1 MYTVTMSEDQPAPDA
16 EFTLQAIAAASEMP
30 VRTLRFYLAQGLLPS
45 PVRQGQHTRYP
56 ASTLHRLT
64 LLRRLRAANTPLAEI
79 RDRLTAMSDADV
91 VLALGATRPATRV
104 VAPLG
109 SASGSGPGLGM
120 DLALGWTDQDAPD
133 VIASPRPSPVAAP
146 QRSQW
151 ERIVLEPGIELTVQR
166 PLTRLAAKRV
176 DRLVA
181 YARELL
187 IRDLADIT

>member
-1 MYTVTMSEDQPAPDA
+1 MRTSRSHSE
-16 EFTLQAIAAASEMP
+16 
-30 VRTLRFYLAQGLLPS
+30 
-45 PVRQGQHTRYP
+45 
-56 ASTLHRLT
+56 
-64 LLRRLRAANTPLAEI
+64 
-79 RDRLTAMSDADV
+79 
-91 VLALGATRPATRV
+91 
-104 VAPLG
+104 PLG
-109 SASGSGPGLGM
+109 RRYEWWRHWDRSLTWPWASRRAGRTG
-120 DLALGWTDQDAPD
+120 DAPD
-133 VIASPRPSPVAAP
+133 VIATPRPSPVAAP

>member
-1 MYTVTMSEDQPAPDA
+1 MSEEQTGDNADY
-16 EFTLQAIAAASEMP
+16 TLQAIAAASGLP

-64 LLRRLRAANTPLAEI
+64 LLRRLRAANLPLADI
-79 RDRLTAMSDADV
+79 RDRLAAMSDADV
-91 VLALGATRPATRV
+91 QLALGVARPPTRMV
-104 VAPLG
+104 GPLG
-109 SASGSGPGLGM
+109 AESAP
-120 DLALGWTDQDAPD
+120 DLALGWTDEDAPD
-133 VIASPRPSPVAAP
+133 VIATAITNGPAAP

-187 IRDLADIT
+187 IRDLADIN